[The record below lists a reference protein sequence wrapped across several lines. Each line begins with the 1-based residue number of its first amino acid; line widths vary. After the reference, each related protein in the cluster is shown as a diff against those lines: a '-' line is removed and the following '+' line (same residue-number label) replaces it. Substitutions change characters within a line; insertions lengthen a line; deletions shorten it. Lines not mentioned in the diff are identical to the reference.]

1 MGMISV
7 MIARRHSYL
16 PGSSLSA
23 LQELQE
29 AEVIPLPQAQG
40 SSGSADSA
48 QSNQLPQS
56 SWPEGDTS
64 QPGSVAEHWHDD
76 TGSGSEGVA
85 REGSPCLM
93 DRLLGCSQ
101 EELMAML
108 VDKEEEVRRKLLQ
121 QRYRRERK
129 HTKKKK
135 RLE

>member
-1 MGMISV
+1 MISV

-108 VDKEEEVRRKLLQ
+108 VDKEEEVRGKLSQ

-129 HTKKKK
+129 HTQKKKG
-135 RLE
+135 LNE